1 MSLAS
6 KLPAGIIFVLVPTI
20 EFGGAFLLSLV
31 SKRVPGYLDNPV
43 RQALFRAG
51 HAHAGVLVILA
62 LVGLLWVDQTS
73 LTEAGKAV
81 ARWALFAAPLLVS
94 AGFFFSVVP
103 PKADHPNGLIALVYI
118 GAAALAAGVVLLG
131 KGLLLGGAPQP

>member
-1 MSLAS
+1 MSACS
-6 KLPAGIIFVLVPTI
+6 HHPHTSATI
-20 EFGGAFLLSLV
+20 VSPYCNFFSSAAPFLFFFFFNDTATTEIYTLSLH
-31 SKRVPGYLDNPV
+31 D
-43 RQALFRAG
+43 ALP
-51 HAHAGVLVILA
+51 IS

-103 PKADHPNGLIALVYI
+103 PQADRPNGLISLVYI
-118 GAAALAAGVVLLG
+118 GAASLAAGVVLLG
-131 KGLLLGGAPQP
+131 KGLLLAPK

>member
-1 MSLAS
+1 MSPAS
-6 KLPAGIIFVLVPTI
+6 KLLAGILFVLVPTI
-20 EFGGAFLLSLV
+20 EFGGTFLLSLV

-73 LTEAGKAV
+73 LTETGKAV

-103 PKADHPNGLIALVYI
+103 PQADRPNGLIALVYI

-131 KGLLLGGAPQP
+131 KGLLLTPK